1 MKLWDYHSQ
10 MKNRAMQAVEDAYV
24 AQYGLDALQDAQQR
38 IEFGEWLC
46 SKKNQIFQFKGIFEN
61 VSRSSRSFV

>member
-1 MKLWDYHSQ
+1 
-10 MKNRAMQAVEDAYV
+10 MQAVEDAYV

>member
-1 MKLWDYHSQ
+1 

-24 AQYGLDALQDAQQR
+24 AKYGFDALQDTQQR

-46 SKKNQIFQFKGIFEN
+46 SKKNQVFQFKGIFEN
-61 VSRSSRSFV
+61 VSRSFKLFID

>member
-1 MKLWDYHSQ
+1 MKLWDYRSQ

-24 AQYGLDALQDAQQR
+24 ATHGSDALQDTQQR

-46 SKKNQIFQFKGIFEN
+46 SKKNQVFQFKGIFEN
-61 VSRSSRSFV
+61 VSRSLK